1 MEKREQ
7 WRLLQKPTAT
17 GVTVSYKKFNSKS
30 NFGSARLKGESAGT
44 NHRQTRCVRILFLRG
59 GILGPAS
66 VRSKGACG
74 RERPICLHWRKAFER
89 VRRVMWLAVGHQWPP
104 WLRRRH

>member
-17 GVTVSYKKFNSKS
+17 GVAVSYKKFNSKS

-44 NHRQTRCVRILFLRG
+44 KPQTNEMR
-59 GILGPAS
+59 
-66 VRSKGACG
+66 
-74 RERPICLHWRKAFER
+74 
-89 VRRVMWLAVGHQWPP
+89 
-104 WLRRRH
+104 